1 MGKGLVKDA
10 ESMATAAKIY
20 DILSGCEKV
29 LAEHSKRASQDIYGH
44 GIWAAALE
52 HDLVSVRARLQRV
65 HALISGSCPNLPK
78 QQI

>member
-10 ESMATAAKIY
+10 ESMAIAAKIY
-20 DILSGCEKV
+20 DILSSCEKI
-29 LAEHSKRASQDIYGH
+29 LSEHSKRASQDIYGR

-52 HDLVSVRARLQRV
+52 HDLLSARGRLQRV
-65 HALISGSCPNLPK
+65 RVLISGSSPNLPE

>member
-10 ESMATAAKIY
+10 ESMAIAAKIY
-20 DILSGCEKV
+20 DILSSCEKI
-29 LAEHSKRASQDIYGH
+29 LSEHSKRASQDIYGH

-52 HDLVSVRARLQRV
+52 HDLLSARVRLQRV
-65 HALISGSCPNLPK
+65 RVLISGSSPNLPE